1 MHPYASFALIAAV
14 NSQALTAYVPFI
26 MARGVGSIGI
36 APNLA
41 RVVASFTSF
50 SSIENGSA
58 ADAEASLISLS
69 SKYLDGLT
77 LGLSVPLANTTQLSF
92 YVSPRLMYSSSLP
105 PTQSGW
111 DAGSK
116 LETLL
121 GETSLVT
128 NVSSLATSL
137 SGSIESIAFDADQAS
152 RRHAYQKS
160 LRLATIDA
168 QSRANAMAVGLGV
181 AVGSPLSIADE
192 DMPYMPFP
200 SVRMLTMTSHESTSN
215 GLADQGQL
223 EINARVTATFSM
235 LFSSNRRR

>member
-1 MHPYASFALIAAV
+1 MHPYAFIFLIAAV

-41 RVVASFTSF
+41 RVVVSFTSF

-58 ADAEASLISLS
+58 ADAEASLLSLS

-77 LGLSVPLANTTQLSF
+77 LGLSVPPANTTQLSF
-92 YVSPRLMYSSSLP
+92 YVSPRLIYSSSLP

-111 DAGSK
+111 DGSSQ

-121 GETSLVT
+121 GDETSLVT

-152 RRHAYQKS
+152 RRHAYLQS
-160 LRLATIDA
+160 VRLATIDA
-168 QSRANAMAVGLGV
+168 QSRANAMAAGLGV

-223 EINARVTATFSM
+223 EVNARVTATFSM
-235 LFSSNRRR
+235 LSSNRRR